1 MTLSHPRCGPMA
13 LDALIKIKNEMDP
26 TLTFRRSCREGK
38 KTKMD
43 LRINIRGGH
52 RLIFLI

>member
-38 KTKMD
+38 KNYNGFKNKY
-43 LRINIRGGH
+43 IYSFEHKIK
-52 RLIFLI
+52 